1 MAKPGEAT
9 SGVCLFAPATPVC
22 TGYAYL
28 RQLHIQW
35 LSKSVTPVCTG
46 YACLHQLRLFAAM
59 GEEYSIFSTL
69 LRCRRTGAHIKPGIE
84 YSIFFAL
91 LRCRCTG
98 AHIKPGI
105 FQMALPVWQNPGETD
120 MPLQGRR
127 PENR

>member
-46 YACLHQLRLFAAM
+46 YVCLHKLRLFAAM
-59 GEEYSIFSTL
+59 VE
-69 LRCRRTGAHIKPGIE
+69 E

-91 LRCRCTG
+91 LRCRRTG